1 MSQEITVI
9 APECAQVGESPV
21 WDDRLG
27 RLVWVDIPRG
37 LVHEWDAASGA
48 RRRWDMGAP
57 VGSLG
62 LCQSGRLILACKDRV
77 LLLDRDSG
85 DSEELARVSHAQPGM
100 QFNDG
105 KVGPDGA
112 FWVGSARAPGSEAAL
127 SALYRVAPDGGVTVV
142 AEGLKTSNGLA
153 WDSTGRIMIHTD
165 SKGQWIDRLDFDPST
180 GTASNRRRL
189 REMTEEEGRPDGG
202 AFDVEGFYW
211 SAGISAGRLNRISM
225 TGAIVETI
233 DLPLPHPTM
242 PCFGGPDR
250 RRLYVTSLSSD
261 AERQTN
267 PLSGALIALD
277 APATGVAIPRFADR

>member
-1 MSQEITVI
+1 MAEAIEII

-37 LVHEWDAASGA
+37 LVHEWDATSRN

-62 LCQSGRLILACKDRV
+62 LCESGRLILACKDRV
-77 LLLDRDSG
+77 LLFDRDSG
-85 DSEELARVSHAQPGM
+85 TSEELARVGHAQPGM

-127 SALYRVAPDGGVTVV
+127 SALYRIAPDGGVAVV
-142 AEGLKTSNGLA
+142 AEGLQTSNGLA
-153 WDSTGRIMIHTD
+153 WDGSGRIMLHSD
-165 SKGQWIDRLDFDPST
+165 SKGQWIDRLDFDPAT
-180 GTASNRRRL
+180 GRASNRRRL

-202 AFDVEGFYW
+202 AFDIEGFYW

-225 TGAIVETI
+225 AGEIVASIE
-233 DLPLPHPTM
+233 LPLPHPTM

-250 RRLYVTSLSSD
+250 RRFFVTSLSSE
-261 AERQTN
+261 AERDAN
-267 PLSGALIALD
+267 SLSGALIALPAPVAGVPISRFRD
-277 APATGVAIPRFADR
+277 A